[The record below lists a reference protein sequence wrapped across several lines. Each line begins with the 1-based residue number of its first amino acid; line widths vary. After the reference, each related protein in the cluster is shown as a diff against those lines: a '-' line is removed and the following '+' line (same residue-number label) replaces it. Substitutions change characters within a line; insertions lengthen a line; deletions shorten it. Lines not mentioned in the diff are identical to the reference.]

1 MLGGIKMKRDKKVY
15 KLNGV
20 IVNITKDKGLE
31 NFFINN
37 FNAYD
42 LALKLL
48 EDGNDINNVINI
60 LGKMRYMLYI
70 NSNEVRDFFKLFGY
84 DLNEILKEKSEEVYN
99 GFEITPSML
108 SYLNELK
115 DIKLEDGMILVEE
128 DNIDNVILELIQDLF
143 GK

>member
-1 MLGGIKMKRDKKVY
+1 MLGGIKMERDKKVY